1 LKFTKKKFN
10 NKQINTLDNQ
20 KSTIT
25 PIDQIMKPF
34 QSFLE
39 KEASGGILLL
49 IFTVFALVWANS
61 PFVGSYLYL
70 WHTKFLIGFE
80 KFSLNYSLHH
90 WINDGLMAI
99 FFFVVGL
106 EIKRE
111 LLVGEL
117 STFKK
122 ATLPIMAAIGG
133 MIFPALF
140 YIGFNFG
147 KESISGWGIPMAT
160 DIAFA
165 IGILALLGS
174 RVPVALKIFIT
185 ALAIADD
192 IGAVLVIAFF
202 YTANISFASL
212 AFAGV
217 ILILLIAANLAGV
230 RNLIVYSVLGIIL
243 WLAFLSSGVHATV
256 AGVLLAFTI
265 PASSRIN
272 TAQFLLNGKR
282 LLEDFDKSGE
292 EGPNVLSSEE
302 RETIVQSLEEN
313 CEKIMS
319 PLQRFEHK
327 LHPFVSF
334 LIMPVFA
341 LANAGVA
348 LNSNFISDLTNPI
361 SFGIIAGLFIGK
373 QIGIAVFTWISV
385 KLKIA
390 SLPYGISWKQI
401 YASGILAGVG
411 FTMSLFIANLA
422 FSSEEFLTISKVG
435 ILSASLLSGF
445 IGFFILRR
453 SLAREAIV
461 EKV

>member
-1 LKFTKKKFN
+1 
-10 NKQINTLDNQ
+10 
-20 KSTIT
+20 
-25 PIDQIMKPF
+25 MRPF

-49 IFTVFALVWANS
+49 IFTVFALLWANS
-61 PFVGSYLYL
+61 PFADSYFHL
-70 WHTKFLIGFE
+70 WHTKLSIGFGN
-80 KFSLNYSLHH
+80 FNLNYSLHH

-117 STFKK
+117 SSFRK
-122 ATLPIMAAIGG
+122 ASLPIMAALGG

-140 YIGFNFG
+140 YVTFNFG
-147 KESISGWGIPMAT
+147 NESISGWGIPMAT

-174 RVPVALKIFIT
+174 RVPTGLKVFIT

-202 YTANISFASL
+202 YTSNISIISL
-212 AFAGV
+212 AIAGGV
-217 ILILLIAANLAGV
+217 LILLMAANLSGI
-230 RNLIVYSVLGIIL
+230 RNLIVYTVLGIIL
-243 WLAFLSSGVHATV
+243 WLAFLFSGVHATV

-272 TAQFLLNGKR
+272 TAQFLSKGKK
-282 LLEDFDKSGE
+282 LLEDFDNAGE
-292 EGPNVLSSEE
+292 EGPDVLSSEE
-302 RETIVQSLEEN
+302 REGIVQNLEEN
-313 CEKIMS
+313 CEKIMT

-327 LHPFVSF
+327 LHPWVSF
-334 LIMPVFA
+334 FIMPVFA
-341 LANAGVA
+341 LANAGVII
-348 LNSNFISDLTNPI
+348 SGNFISELTDPV
-361 SFGIIAGLFIGK
+361 SFGIITGLFIGK
-373 QIGIAVFTWISV
+373 QLGIYVFTWFSV

-390 SLPYGISWKQI
+390 SLPFGVSWQQI
-401 YASGILAGVG
+401 YSAGILAGIG

-422 FSSEEFLTISKVG
+422 FTSEELLTISKVG
-435 ILSASLLSGF
+435 ILTASLLSGL
-445 IGFFILRR
+445 IGFFILRNNLR
-453 SLAREAIV
+453 IDSQEADA
-461 EKV
+461 

>member
-1 LKFTKKKFN
+1 M
-10 NKQINTLDNQ
+10 DNQ
-20 KSTIT
+20 KNTSV
-25 PIDQIMKPF
+25 PIEQFIRPF
-34 QSFLE
+34 QNFLE

-61 PFVGSYLYL
+61 PLSDSYFHL
-70 WHTKFLIGFE
+70 WHTKLTIGF
-80 KFSLNYSLHH
+80 SNINLNYSLHH

-117 STFKK
+117 SSVKK
-122 ATLPIMAAIGG
+122 ASLPIMAALGG

-140 YIGFNFG
+140 YVFFNFG

-174 RVPVALKIFIT
+174 RVPTGLKVFIT
-185 ALAIADD
+185 ALAIVDD

-202 YTANISFASL
+202 YTSNISIVSL
-212 AFAGV
+212 AFAGG
-217 ILILLIAANLAGV
+217 ILVLLIAANLSGV

-243 WLAFLSSGVHATV
+243 WLAFLFSGVHATV

-265 PASSRIN
+265 PASSRID
-272 TAQFLLNGKR
+272 TAQFLSKGKK
-282 LLEDFDKSGE
+282 LLEDFDHSGE
-292 EGPNVLSSEE
+292 EGPNVLSNEE
-302 RETIVQSLEEN
+302 RQSIVQSLEEN
-313 CEKIMS
+313 CERIMS

-327 LHPFVSF
+327 LHPWVSF
-334 LIMPVFA
+334 FIMPVFA
-341 LANAGVA
+341 LANAGVVI
-348 LNSNFISDLTNPI
+348 SGNFISELTDPV
-361 SFGIIAGLFIGK
+361 SFGIVTGLFIGK
-373 QIGIAVFTWISV
+373 QLGISVFTWLSV

-390 SLPYGISWKQI
+390 SLPFGVNWKQI
-401 YASGILAGVG
+401 YSAGILAGIG

-422 FSSEEFLTISKVG
+422 FTSEELLTISKVG
-435 ILSASLLSGF
+435 ILTASLLSGL
-445 IGFFILRR
+445 IGFFILKR
-453 SLAREAIV
+453 SLTRKVFE